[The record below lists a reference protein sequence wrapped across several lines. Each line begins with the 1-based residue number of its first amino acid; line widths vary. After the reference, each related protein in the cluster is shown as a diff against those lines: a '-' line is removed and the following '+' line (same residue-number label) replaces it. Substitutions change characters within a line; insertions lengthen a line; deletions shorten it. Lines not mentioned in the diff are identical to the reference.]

1 MKIALIGSGFI
12 AATHSAQIRNLGHEP
27 ALVVGTDLQRTQV
40 FARANGIAAASVN
53 FSDALEADIDAVHI
67 CTPPTLHYA
76 MVKAVLDA
84 GKHVICE
91 KPLCLDP
98 GEAAELAALA
108 KSRGVVH
115 AVNFNVRFHEA
126 CNRIRQAIREPEFGP
141 LHLIHGHYLQ
151 EFHVLPA
158 EHSWRYDETVA
169 GPTRAISEIGSHWID
184 LARYLTGL
192 EIHRVSARSGN
203 FHPTRYLKD
212 GGMELEPSAGARE
225 ITVTNEDS
233 ALVQLEF
240 SSGAIGSLV
249 LSEVSHGRSNQL
261 QIEVTG
267 TNRSIWWNNENP
279 YAVHQA
285 GKFTG
290 VNTMV
295 NAFGGGF
302 PDTFHDFFQAVYADI
317 AAGMPAKT
325 PTYPTFHDG
334 AVNTAVTRGIFDS
347 TMAQG
352 AWKEIEYEF

>member
-1 MKIALIGSGFI
+1 
-12 AATHSAQIRNLGHEP
+12 
-27 ALVVGTDLQRTQV
+27 
-40 FARANGIAAASVN
+40 
-53 FSDALEADIDAVHI
+53 
-67 CTPPTLHYA
+67 
-76 MVKAVLDA
+76 
-84 GKHVICE
+84 
-91 KPLCLDP
+91 
-98 GEAAELAALA
+98 
-108 KSRGVVH
+108 
-115 AVNFNVRFHEA
+115 
-126 CNRIRQAIREPEFGP
+126 
-141 LHLIHGHYLQ
+141 
-151 EFHVLPA
+151 
-158 EHSWRYDETVA
+158 
-169 GPTRAISEIGSHWID
+169 
-184 LARYLTGL
+184 
-192 EIHRVSARSGN
+192 
-203 FHPTRYLKD
+203 
-212 GGMELEPSAGARE
+212 MELEPSAGARE